1 VIDVAAS
8 TGAESSAGGPVPRDQ
23 IRAGT
28 ADRERVVK
36 QLNEAFGE
44 GRLDVAELEE
54 RVGAAYAAKTLG
66 ELTPLTVDLP
76 NAGAPPIPASGWP
89 PPTWPPPPTPPAA
102 PRPLN
107 RPATVQD
114 LKQAALD
121 LATSK
126 INARLD
132 RDRMRREQRMMREQR
147 RSVHR
152 QQRYDLMRQATG
164 SRYSV
169 AAWASTS
176 ALCFVIWLIAV
187 LTGGGL
193 NPWFLWVAG
202 PWGIML
208 LMRALADRRAS

>member
-1 VIDVAAS
+1 MVGVA
-8 TGAESSAGGPVPRDQ
+8 GAESSASGPVPRDQ

-28 ADRERVVK
+28 ADRERVVQK
-36 QLNEAFGE
+36 LNEAFGE
-44 GRLDVAELEE
+44 GRLDLGELEE
-54 RVGAAYAAKTLG
+54 RVSAAYAAKTLG
-66 ELTPLTVDLP
+66 ELTPLTADLP
-76 NAGAPPIPASGWP
+76 NAGAPSTPASGWP
-89 PPTWPPPPTPPAA
+89 PPSWPPPATSPST
-102 PRPLN
+102 PRPPN

-132 RDRMRREQRMMREQR
+132 RDRTRREHRMMREQR
-147 RSVHR
+147 RAVQRQHR
-152 QQRYDLMRQATG
+152 HEVYRHATG

-193 NPWFLWVAG
+193 YPWFLWVAG
-202 PWGIML
+202 PWGILL
-208 LMRALADRRAS
+208 LMRALADRRPS